1 MIQFVPCFVLYWD
14 GDGKVAQLLVF
25 NGESTAT
32 VVSGHGKK
40 KKIRSQVKLD
50 SLLWRMSFNVGTGL
64 DKIKMNAP
72 GTQTSGPMSG
82 SRRSIQR

>member
-1 MIQFVPCFVLYWD
+1 MSRPLKVQCIVMIQFVPCFVLYWD

-40 KKIRSQVKLD
+40 KKSDTTGK
-50 SLLWRMSFNVGTGL
+50 VGFA
-64 DKIKMNAP
+64 IMAYV
-72 GTQTSGPMSG
+72 
-82 SRRSIQR
+82 I

>member
-1 MIQFVPCFVLYWD
+1 MIQFVPCFVLYLD

-40 KKIRSQVKLD
+40 KNQITSK
-50 SLLWRMSFNVGTGL
+50 VGFA
-64 DKIKMNAP
+64 IMAYV
-72 GTQTSGPMSG
+72 
-82 SRRSIQR
+82 I

>member
-1 MIQFVPCFVLYWD
+1 MSRPLKVQCIVMIQFVPCFVLYWD

-40 KKIRSQVKLD
+40 KKSDHK
-50 SLLWRMSFNVGTGL
+50 
-64 DKIKMNAP
+64 
-72 GTQTSGPMSG
+72 
-82 SRRSIQR
+82 